1 MTKKCADEFEIQGTN
16 NRYKHDAFFYT
27 WCYEDS
33 VFNKWMYD
41 IKKNHYKLYI
51 GYLFTEYECK
61 YILPKID
68 PKHNELHVLKLHNV
82 TKLNHDT
89 VRCELNIETI

>member
-16 NRYKHDAFFYT
+16 SRYKHDAFFDT

-41 IKKNHYKLYI
+41 IKAHHYKIYI

-61 YILPKID
+61 HMTPKIE
-68 PKHNELHVLKLHNV
+68 PKHTEVHVLKLHNV
-82 TKLNHDT
+82 IKLNHDK
-89 VRCELNIETI
+89 VRCELDI